1 MNKCRLGV
9 ALSATITLCI
19 SLSVSAQNEKWPGG
33 FPGSKMAIETPL
45 KRIISG
51 TPGTYNSNMRSK
63 YGAGS
68 LTSNTVSSKFGRSV
82 KTGYVAW
89 HNDIQTALEASRKSA
104 KPLLVFQMLG
114 RLDQEFC

>member
-9 ALSATITLCI
+9 ALSATATLCI
-19 SLSVSAQNEKWPGG
+19 SLSAAAQDEKWPGG

-51 TPGTYNSNMRSK
+51 TPSAYNSNMRSK

-68 LTSNTVSSKFGRSV
+68 LTSDSASSKFGRKV
-82 KTGYVAW
+82 KAGYVAW
-89 HNDIQTALEASRKSA
+89 HNDMQTALEESRKSR
-104 KPLLVFQMLG
+104 KPVLVFQMLG